1 MVPNI
6 LPRGSYRVI
15 SRRGGSVQLID
26 GYRFEVDEI
35 NKEIRLL
42 LPPVYS
48 NVEAVEEKYVKA
60 PLAPLSAANHR
71 SRGSGG
77 RGCPVP

>member
-1 MVPNI
+1 
-6 LPRGSYRVI
+6 VI

-60 PLAPLSAANHR
+60 P
-71 SRGSGG
+71 
-77 RGCPVP
+77 